1 MLERMGDEKRM
12 QPSNRVHRVAIVT
25 GASRGLG
32 VVVARVLARR
42 GFDLIIGA
50 RNRDPLEAAA
60 ASLAAR
66 GSSVVA
72 VDGDVA
78 DAGVRARLVDAAREL
93 GGLDVLVNNASEL
106 GPIGPLLDFDPQRFG
121 RLFPVNAGA
130 PLALIQRAVPL
141 LAERRGLIVNITS
154 EAATGAYAGWG
165 PYGATKAALEL
176 LTRTLAAELHDEGVS
191 AVLVDP
197 GDMRTRMH
205 QEAFP
210 GEDISDRPLPEVTV
224 PFWNWLFDQDP
235 GSVSG
240 ERFAAQKHTGT
251 ATTTDEEREWLQ
263 RA

>member
-1 MLERMGDEKRM
+1 VAHTT
-12 QPSNRVHRVAIVT
+12 QQARVALVT

-32 VVVARVLARR
+32 LVIARVLAAR
-42 GFDLIIGA
+42 GFALVIGG
-50 RNRDPLEAAA
+50 RDGEALGAAA
-60 ASLAAR
+60 AELSPQAPAVLPVAGDITDAAVRAGYVEAAR
-66 GSSVVA
+66 
-72 VDGDVA
+72 
-78 DAGVRARLVDAAREL
+78 RL

-106 GPIGPLLDFDPQRFG
+106 GAIGPLMAFDVPRFG
-121 RLFPVNAGA
+121 RLFPVNVGA
-130 PLALIQRAVPL
+130 PMVMIQLAVPL

-154 EAATGAYAGWG
+154 DAATAAYPGWG

-176 LTRTLAAELHDEGVS
+176 LTRTLAVELREQGVA

-235 GSVSG
+235 DDIRGQ
-240 ERFAAQKHTGT
+240 RFTAQQED
-251 ATTTDEEREWLQ
+251 ARWLQ
-263 RA
+263 QA